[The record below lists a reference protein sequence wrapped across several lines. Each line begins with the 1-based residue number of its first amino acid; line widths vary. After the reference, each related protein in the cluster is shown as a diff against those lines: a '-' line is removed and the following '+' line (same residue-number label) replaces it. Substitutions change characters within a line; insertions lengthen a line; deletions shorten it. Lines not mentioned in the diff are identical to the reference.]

1 MIIRMF
7 YQAAMIKFKHN
18 TMRAIQRSLFKWTLI
33 LYEFVLT
40 SKHFYVNEPKG
51 KVTCLIKNI

>member
-1 MIIRMF
+1 MF

-18 TMRAIQRSLFKWTLI
+18 TMRAIQRSLFKWISI

-40 SKHFYVNEPKG
+40 SKHFYVNERKG
-51 KVTCLIKNI
+51 KVT

>member
-1 MIIRMF
+1 MF

-18 TMRAIQRSLFKWTLI
+18 TMRAIQRPMFKWTSI

-51 KVTCLIKNI
+51 KVT